1 MSSTGVALADEGEQ
15 MAVFQSGGKGDG
27 VLVWGVWV
35 AGGAD
40 HKDFAV
46 RQQDETVGRI
56 RYRSKFRIDLAAG
69 SE

>member
-1 MSSTGVALADEGEQ
+1 MSSTGMALADEGEQ

-40 HKDFAV
+40 H
-46 RQQDETVGRI
+46 ENG
-56 RYRSKFRIDLAAG
+56 G
-69 SE
+69 